1 LKVWEDARQ
10 PDVRVRFS
18 GISLAAQLVFMDI
31 RAIRSRSVFVAI
43 ERTTLS
49 LIFVWTGDKLYKLIR
64 TSRAAPTITG
74 EGSPDPQP
82 APGTPG
88 YFPAHAGP
96 ASETAAFHER
106 ATRSICAVG
115 ATHTCAL
122 GSDDII
128 RNADATSASVAARG
142 NCSRFHLSGDIEL
155 ETRTLTTRLR
165 GQKG

>member
-1 LKVWEDARQ
+1 
-10 PDVRVRFS
+10 VRVRFS

-96 ASETAAFHER
+96 ASETGLSMNGQLVRSAQR
-106 ATRSICAVG
+106 AQPIHMRSEARLPTVSV
-115 ATHTCAL
+115 TQMRRVLH
-122 GSDDII
+122 
-128 RNADATSASVAARG
+128 VAARG
-142 NCSRFHLSGDIEL
+142 NLLTFHLSGAIEP
-155 ETRTLTTRLR
+155 ETRTRTARLR